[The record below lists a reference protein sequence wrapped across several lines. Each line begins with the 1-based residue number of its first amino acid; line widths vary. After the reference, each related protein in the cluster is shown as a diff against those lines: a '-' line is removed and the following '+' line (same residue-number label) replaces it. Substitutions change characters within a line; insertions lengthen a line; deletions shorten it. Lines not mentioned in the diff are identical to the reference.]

1 MGAAERNETKRRIW
15 HRIVRSIDP
24 HRLVFVDESGA
35 NITLARRYGRA
46 PTHQRCHGTAPRNY
60 GENLTLFASLSRD
73 GIGAAM
79 LLDGAADRPSF
90 RVYVERI
97 LVPTLRPGQ
106 LVILDNLS
114 VHKDASIRRTIEAA
128 GARVL
133 FLPSYSPDMNPIELA
148 FSKIKA
154 HLRRVG
160 ARTKE
165 ALETALAEAID
176 LITADDAAAYFR
188 HRGYTGLAQ

>member
-1 MGAAERNETKRRIW
+1 MGAVERNEAKRRMW
-15 HRIVRSIDP
+15 YRIVRNIDIR
-24 HRLVFVDESGA
+24 RLVFVDESGA

-46 PTHQRCHGTAPRNY
+46 PTDQRCHGTAPRNY
-60 GENLTLFASLSRD
+60 GENLTLIASLSLE
-73 GIGAAM
+73 GIDAAM

-90 RVYVERI
+90 QVYIERI

-114 VHKDASIRRTIEAA
+114 VHKQAA
-128 GARVL
+128 LRAAIQAVGCRVL

-154 HLRRVG
+154 YLRRVG

-165 ALETALAEAID
+165 SLEVAISQAID
-176 LITADDAAAYFR
+176 LVSSDDATGFF
-188 HRGYTGLAQ
+188 HHCGYTELAQ